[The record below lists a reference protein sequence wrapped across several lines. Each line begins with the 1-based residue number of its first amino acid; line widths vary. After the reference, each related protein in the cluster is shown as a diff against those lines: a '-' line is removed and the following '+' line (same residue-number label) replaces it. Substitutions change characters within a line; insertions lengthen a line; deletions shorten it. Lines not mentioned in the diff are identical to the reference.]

1 MRGEGEVEDGEEE
14 EEAEGEASEPWG
26 RGEKPFEPHTSML
39 RTHLFNFFKGRMKHE
54 NEEYFTREE
63 LLTEQ
68 ETNSEEI
75 ESIVERRQEKLNNKI
90 SEKSRAQQALDTINH
105 QLGTL
110 KAQVRASH
118 GWPGT
123 L

>member
-1 MRGEGEVEDGEEE
+1 
-14 EEAEGEASEPWG
+14 
-26 RGEKPFEPHTSML
+26 
-39 RTHLFNFFKGRMKHE
+39 MKHE

-68 ETNSEEI
+68 ETMKTNSEEI

-90 SEKSRAQQALDTINH
+90 SEKSRAQQALVTINH